1 MARQSRQMSNVIAP
15 RKSVVTE
22 PRKVEKIRRNDPCP
36 CGSGKKYKSCH
47 AQEGEAFLE
56 RLERDRHQEELKK
69 QGVPWIVRWLRK

>member
-1 MARQSRQMSNVIAP
+1 MARQSRQVSNVIAP

-22 PRKVEKIRRNDPCP
+22 PRQVEKIRRNDVCP

-47 AQEGEAFLE
+47 ANEGEAFLE
-56 RLERDRHQEELKK
+56 RLARDRHQEELKK